1 MTIHDATPAAPGLQP
16 VPAAFAA
23 SAHVG
28 SGAYDDLYA
37 ASVSDPEGF
46 WAEQARRVDW
56 IK

>member
-1 MTIHDATPAAPGLQP
+1 MPDTKTETATYPPSE
-16 VPAAFAA
+16 AFAA